1 MLKRTYVGV
10 GIKSGYV
17 KISESDEEEG
27 ADEDMD
33 DDDADAEKEDDEEE
47 EEERHQSSG
56 IRGEGLDG
64 QVGFC
69 CKIEQIY
76 NDR

>member
-1 MLKRTYVGV
+1 
-10 GIKSGYV
+10 
-17 KISESDEEEG
+17 
-27 ADEDMD
+27 MD

-64 QVGFC
+64 QVGFVA
-69 CKIEQIY
+69 KLSKYIMTDEW
-76 NDR
+76 RLEV

>member
-1 MLKRTYVGV
+1 
-10 GIKSGYV
+10 
-17 KISESDEEEG
+17 
-27 ADEDMD
+27 MD

-76 NDR
+76 NDRWMAFRSITLLDRSLIFGPIVFHPFC